1 MRKENKKYL
10 GVSLSAL
17 AFSLSYGL
25 TANAQTCVTPPSCET
40 LGYTDSAD
48 KCDGD
53 AMIKCPFDTSKVF
66 CRKKKLT
73 KVCDTI
79 GDVLYDDKSCAI
91 DIDNLD
97 PNRTAIGVVFDT
109 GRRLAIALEQSSSTL
124 TWASSRNYDI
134 PGLTNYSSS
143 SAAKGDYNGKSNTSI
158 IIAHGDSNGY
168 DTPAADY
175 CYNYVTTGT
184 NKGDWY
190 LPAGGELLL
199 IYNNRTTLNNS
210 LSKVGGT
217 QLETIDYPDY
227 WSSSEYKS
235 SSAWGLD
242 FNNGLWSS
250 GSKSYLNLY
259 VRPVLAY

>member
-1 MRKENKKYL
+1 MKKENKKYL

-17 AFSLSYGL
+17 AFSLSYSL
-25 TANAQTCVTPPSCET
+25 TVNAQTCVTPPSCET
-40 LGYTDSAD
+40 LGYTDTAD

-53 AMIKCPFDTSKVF
+53 AMVKCPFDQSKVF
-66 CRKKKLT
+66 CRAYPTT

-91 DIDNLD
+91 DINNLD
-97 PNRTAIGVVFDT
+97 PNRTPIGVIFDVS
-109 GRRLAIALEQSSSTL
+109 RKLAIALDEGSSL
-124 TWASSRNYDI
+124 QWASLQINI
-134 PGLTNYSSS
+134 PDLTNYTSE
-143 SAAKGDYNGKSNTSI
+143 SAVKRDYNGKSNTSI
-158 IIAHGDSNGY
+158 IRAHGDSNGY

-190 LPAGGELLL
+190 LPAAGELQL

-217 QLETIDYPDY
+217 QLTSTY
-227 WSSSEYKS
+227 WSSSEYNHGI
-235 SSAWGLD
+235 AWLLR
-242 FNNGLWSS
+242 FNNGNW
-250 GSKSYLNLY
+250 GNYDKNFNIY
-259 VRPVLAY
+259 VRPILAY